1 MTLLRY
7 QPWSLVGR
15 LHRELDQV
23 LGDSAPV
30 ALIPRAESRELAD
43 RYQLRAD
50 LPGVQPQD
58 IEITAADGV
67 LTIKAARKSWALE
80 SNSKS
85 GGETS
90 SEPQTAWTYQ
100 RSFTLPED
108 ANTDAI
114 EARSAH
120 GVLEVSVA
128 RQAKVQPRRIQVA
141 AA

>member
-15 LHRELDQV
+15 LHRELGEAV
-23 LGDSAPV
+23 GERAPV
-30 ALIPRAESRELAD
+30 ALIPRAESRELPD

-58 IEITAADGV
+58 IEITAEDGV
-67 LTIKAARKSWALE
+67 LTIKATRKSWA
-80 SNSKS
+80 
-85 GGETS
+85 
-90 SEPQTAWTYQ
+90 EPSAKDAGDAEAAWTYQ

-108 ANTDAI
+108 ANADAI
-114 EARSAH
+114 EARSSH
-120 GVLEVSVA
+120 GVLEVSVG

>member
-15 LHRELDQV
+15 LHRELDEAV
-23 LGDSAPV
+23 GERAPV
-30 ALIPRAESRELAD
+30 ALIPRAESRELPD
-43 RYQLRAD
+43 SYQLRAD

-67 LTIKAARKSWALE
+67 LTIKATRKSWAQPAANGAGDAE
-80 SNSKS
+80 
-85 GGETS
+85 
-90 SEPQTAWTYQ
+90 TAWTYQ

-108 ANTDAI
+108 ANADAI
-114 EARSAH
+114 EARSSH
-120 GVLEVSVA
+120 GVLEVSVG

>member
-15 LHRELDQV
+15 LHRELDEAI
-23 LGDSAPV
+23 GERAPV
-30 ALIPRAESRELAD
+30 AMIPRAESRELAD

-58 IEITAADGV
+58 IEITAEDGV
-67 LTIKAARKSWALE
+67 LTIKAARKSWAQPGTDKAADNTE
-80 SNSKS
+80 
-85 GGETS
+85 
-90 SEPQTAWTYQ
+90 TAWTYQ

-108 ANTDAI
+108 ADADAI
-114 EARSAH
+114 EAVSSH
-120 GVLEVSVA
+120 GVLEVTVR
-128 RQAKVQPRRIQVA
+128 RQAKAQPRRIQVA

>member
-15 LHRELDQV
+15 LHRELDQAI
-23 LGDSAPV
+23 GERAPV
-30 ALIPRAESRELAD
+30 ALIPRAESRELPD

-67 LTIKAARKSWALE
+67 LTIKATRKLWAQPGDG
-80 SNSKS
+80 KD
-85 GGETS
+85 TDTAD
-90 SEPQTAWTYQ
+90 TAWTYQ
-100 RSFTLPED
+100 RSFSLPDD
-108 ANTDAI
+108 ADADAI
-114 EARSAH
+114 AALSSH
-120 GVLEVSVA
+120 GVLEVTVR

>member
-1 MTLLRY
+1 MTMLRY

-15 LHRELDQV
+15 LHRELDEA
-23 LGDSAPV
+23 LGEPAPV
-30 ALIPRAESRELAD
+30 ALIPRAESRELPD

-50 LPGVQPQD
+50 LPGVQPED
-58 IEITAADGV
+58 IDITAADGV
-67 LTIKAARKSWALE
+67 LTIKAARKSWAQPA
-80 SNSKS
+80 KD
-85 GGETS
+85 GDA

-108 ANTDAI
+108 ANADAI

-120 GVLEVSVA
+120 GVLEVNVA

>member
-15 LHRELDQV
+15 LHRELDEAA
-23 LGDSAPV
+23 GACAPV
-30 ALIPRAESRELAD
+30 ALIPRAESRELPD

-58 IEITAADGV
+58 IEITAEDGV
-67 LTIKAARKSWALE
+67 LTIKATRKSWAQPAAKGAGDAE
-80 SNSKS
+80 
-85 GGETS
+85 
-90 SEPQTAWTYQ
+90 TAWTYQ

-108 ANTDAI
+108 ANADAI
-114 EARSAH
+114 EAQSSH
-120 GVLEVSVA
+120 GVLEVSVG

>member
-15 LHRELDQV
+15 LHRELDEAV
-23 LGDSAPV
+23 GETAPV
-30 ALIPRAESRELAD
+30 ALIPRAESRELPD

-58 IEITAADGV
+58 IEITAAAGV
-67 LTIKAARKSWALE
+67 LTIKATRKSWAQPAAKGAGDAE
-80 SNSKS
+80 
-85 GGETS
+85 
-90 SEPQTAWTYQ
+90 TAWTYQ

-108 ANTDAI
+108 ANADGI
-114 EARSAH
+114 EALSSH
-120 GVLEVSVA
+120 GVLEVSVG
-128 RQAKVQPRRIQVA
+128 RQAKAQPRRIQVA

>member
-15 LHRELDQV
+15 LHRELDDAV
-23 LGDSAPV
+23 GETAPV
-30 ALIPRAESRELAD
+30 ALIPRAESRELPD

-50 LPGVQPQD
+50 LPGVLPQD
-58 IEITAADGV
+58 IEVTAEDGV
-67 LTIKAARKSWALE
+67 LTIKATRKSWAQPANGKGADNAE
-80 SNSKS
+80 
-85 GGETS
+85 
-90 SEPQTAWTYQ
+90 TAWTYQ

-108 ANTDAI
+108 ANADAI
-114 EARSAH
+114 EALSSH